1 MEDITSTKKNIH
13 IDISNVP
20 TYYLVNVDS
29 FNDYLSKYYKQFFNS
44 ENYQYKKIPNIYK
57 KLIYNILK
65 LFKIIIK

>member
-44 ENYQYKKIPNIYK
+44 ENYQYKK
-57 KLIYNILK
+57 
-65 LFKIIIK
+65 FQTFIKN